1 MTDQFHL
8 LNDLLVAYLASGLII
23 YIFHRVGQSAIIGFL
38 VTGVLAGPNGFGLV
52 SDPKAVHVLAEIG
65 VMLLLFSIGL
75 EFSPQKL
82 AGLRRI
88 VLVTGPLQI
97 LATVSVALLATSLA
111 GMSLV
116 QGIAIGFFAAMSSTA
131 MVVKIL
137 LDRGELD
144 SVQGRACLGI
154 LIFQDLAVVPMIIL
168 IPHLTDRGNTWLSLV
183 LEVSLS
189 FLILGGI
196 FVGARRLF
204 PILMRHIVNVR
215 SKELF
220 VIAVILSFLGTAWL
234 ASLSGFSLALGGFL
248 AGLIL
253 SASEYSQQIFSE
265 IRPLRDILNSL
276 FFISI
281 GMLVNPEYL
290 LQNLPLLTVVVL
302 LLLSGKALIVTAA
315 GLLTGISAPV
325 AIVAGLSLAQV
336 GEFSFIILEEASR
349 AGLVSSQW
357 YQILISSAVVT
368 LMVTP
373 ALVSG
378 SRRLASLRFAQRID
392 LFSSREKRLS
402 ELDEQTSEIT
412 DHVIICGFGVSGMNV
427 AKALKTLRIQ
437 NLVLDLN
444 PQVVRLGRSRGDTI
458 FFGDCTDSSI
468 LEHAGIGSARA
479 LVLAISDPYSAKRT
493 VRISRSLNSEILILV
508 RTKRVSEIDELY
520 DAGADEVIPE
530 EFEVSIEMMTRILRS
545 FNFPRDLI
553 AAEVRRIR
561 EDRYGVFRESKATVP
576 RLRLSSTLGVFVE
589 TVVLP
594 EDSSLAGKQILETQ
608 LRERTGALILGI
620 IRGGKP
626 LNNPG
631 ADEHLHS
638 GDSLVLSGTKQQLR
652 AAIEFVKSSPGRI

>member
-1 MTDQFHL
+1 MTHQFHL

-23 YIFHRVGQSAIIGFL
+23 YLFHRVGQSAIVGFL
-38 VTGVLAGPNGFGLV
+38 VTGVLVGPHGLGLV
-52 SDPKAVHVLAEIG
+52 SDAESVHVLAEIG

-88 VLVTGPLQI
+88 VLATGPLQI

-111 GMSLV
+111 GISLV
-116 QGIAIGFFAAMSSTA
+116 QGIVFGLFAAMSSTA
-131 MVVKIL
+131 MVIKVL
-137 LDRGELD
+137 LDRGEVD
-144 SVQGRACLGI
+144 SLHGRVCLGI
-154 LIFQDLAVVPMIIL
+154 LVFQDLAVVPMIVL
-168 IPHLTDRGNTWLSLV
+168 ISHLTDRGDAWLSL
-183 LEVSLS
+183 LLDVSLA
-189 FLILGGI
+189 FLLLGGV
-196 FVGARRLF
+196 FMGARRLF
-204 PILMRHIVNVR
+204 PALMRHVVSVR

-234 ASLSGFSLALGGFL
+234 ASVSGFPLALGGFL

-290 LQNLPLLTVVVL
+290 LANLPLLTVVVL
-302 LLLSGKALIVTAA
+302 LLLFGKALIVTAA

-325 AIVAGLSLAQV
+325 AIVAGISLAQV
-336 GEFSFIILEEASR
+336 GEFSFILLEEASR
-349 AGLVSSQW
+349 AGLVSSRW

-378 SRRLASLRFAQRID
+378 SRRLASLRFAQRMD
-392 LFSSREKRLS
+392 LFSSREKRFS
-402 ELDEQTSEIT
+402 ELDEQTSEMT

-427 AKALKTLRIQ
+427 AKTLKTLGIQ
-437 NLVLDLN
+437 HLVLDLN
-444 PQVVRLGRSRGDTI
+444 PLAVRFGRDRGAPI

-468 LEHAGIGSARA
+468 LEHAGIGAARA
-479 LVLAISDPYSAKRT
+479 LVLAISDPYSAKRA

-520 DAGADEVIPE
+520 DVGADEVIPE

-553 AAEVRRIR
+553 ATEVRRIR
-561 EDRYGVFRESKATVP
+561 EDRYGVFRESRATVP

-594 EDSSLAGKQILETQ
+594 EDSPLVGKQILETQ
-608 LRERTGALILGI
+608 LRQRTGALILGI
-620 IRGGKP
+620 IRGGHP
-626 LNNPG
+626 FNNPG
-631 ADEHLHS
+631 ADERLHS

-652 AAIEFVKSSPGRI
+652 AAIDFIKSPASRI